1 VVINVVVKSLRS
13 LASRPVDDVLSLT
26 KAYVKQ
32 ETLGP
37 LKGAGRWIAFGVAG
51 ALSVGVGVVLLM
63 LSVLRF
69 CQRHMHGS
77 MSWAPYGVTLVVG
90 LLVVAFVWF
99 LRGRKTSIARKESK

>member
-1 VVINVVVKSLRS
+1 MAKSLRN
-13 LASRPVDDVLSLT
+13 LATRPVDDVLSLT
-26 KAYVKQ
+26 KTYIKQ

-51 ALSVGVGVVLLM
+51 ALAVGVGVVLLM
-63 LSVLRF
+63 LSVLRVS
-69 CQRHMHGS
+69 QQYMHGS
-77 MSWAPYGVTLVVG
+77 MSWAPYGITLLAG